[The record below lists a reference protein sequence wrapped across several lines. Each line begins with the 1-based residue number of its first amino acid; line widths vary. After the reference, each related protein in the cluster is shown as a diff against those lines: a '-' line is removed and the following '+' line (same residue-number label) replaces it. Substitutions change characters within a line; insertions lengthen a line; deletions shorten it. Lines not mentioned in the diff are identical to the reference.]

1 MPSKLNKY
9 RNGLLPDFESEDLGY
24 PYEQPSLDYFEDYDN
39 SITDIDFSNLAGKDF
54 NKAFKQANKK
64 VASKAIEK
72 RALKRKP
79 VVSKGKRPAVKV
91 ARPQAGRPVM
101 RKGVASQPSRR
112 PKERLTKE
120 IGVKRG
126 AKINRA
132 EKKISRILVPAD
144 KKVIV
149 EGVNKFI
156 LSQKP
161 NDNAVKNIGYYKGR
175 KLKELVLIF
184 NNTTPNPFNIEL
196 FNPSAPLD
204 YLYNTSQNLN
214 NKIEV
219 AGNQVAYSDVLFNL
233 LANPTI
239 IPNCKFTFDG
249 VNAQQQRT
257 IPLKIID
264 REITGE
270 EYIQPLNLDL
280 TVDNMQV
287 SANVIF
293 FDIMQMLNRP
303 YIPDGMD
310 TIQYTVLPNMSV
322 VMAFFFEQKS
332 LKKAFY
338 KVARDY
344 KPQK

>member
-1 MPSKLNKY
+1 MPYNYSKY
-9 RNGLLPDFESEDLGY
+9 RNGLLPNYEEENIGFPYDEPSMDF
-24 PYEQPSLDYFEDYDN
+24 FEDFDN
-39 SITDIDFSNLAGKDF
+39 SITDIDFSSLAGKPF
-54 NKAFKQANKK
+54 NKALKTANKK
-64 VASKAIEK
+64 VTSKTLEKRSLKKAQPTTSIRTEKKAI
-72 RALKRKP
+72 KP
-79 VVSKGKRPAVKV
+79 K
-91 ARPQAGRPVM
+91 AGRSIM
-101 RKGVASQPSRR
+101 RKGVTSKRR
-112 PKERLTKE
+112 NQKLSKEL
-120 IGVKRG
+120 GVRKG
-126 AKINRA
+126 AKIKQA
-132 EKKISRILVPAD
+132 KKKISQIVVPSD

-149 EGVNKFI
+149 TGVNKFI

-161 NDNAVKNIGYYKGR
+161 NDNSVKNIGYYKGR

-184 NNTTPNPFNIEL
+184 NNITPNPFTIEL

-239 IPNCKFTFDG
+239 IPNCKFTFSG
-249 VNAQQQRT
+249 INATQQKS

-270 EYIQPLNLDL
+270 EFIQPLNLDL
-280 TVDNMQV
+280 IIDNMQV
-287 SANVIF
+287 SSDIVF
-293 FDIMQMLNRP
+293 FDIMEMLNRP
-303 YIPDGMD
+303 FIPDGMD
-310 TIQYTVLPNMSV
+310 TIEYTILPNMSV

-338 KVARDY
+338 KVARNY
-344 KPQK
+344 KQQK

>member
-1 MPSKLNKY
+1 MFPNREEENLGFSNRPSD
-9 RNGLLPDFESEDLGY
+9 DF
-24 PYEQPSLDYFEDYDN
+24 FDN
-39 SITDIDFSNLAGKDF
+39 FDDSISDIDFSNLAGKDF
-54 NKAFKQANKK
+54 KKSFKQANRKIATKSLEKK
-64 VASKAIEK
+64 AK
-72 RALKRKP
+72 RPVKGVIKKKTGALPARP
-79 VVSKGKRPAVKV
+79 QSGKRPLV
-91 ARPQAGRPVM
+91 R
-101 RKGVASQPSRR
+101 
-112 PKERLTKE
+112 KERLTKE
-120 IGVKRG
+120 IGVRRG

-184 NNTTPNPFNIEL
+184 NNTTPNPFTIEL

-219 AGNQVAYSDVLFNL
+219 AGNQVAYSDVIFNL

-249 VNAQQQRT
+249 VNAQQQRA
-257 IPLKIID
+257 IPLKVID

-280 TVDNMQV
+280 TIDNMQV
-287 SANVIF
+287 SANVVF

-310 TIQYTVLPNMSV
+310 TIQYTILPNMSV

-344 KPQK
+344 KPQR

>member
-1 MPSKLNKY
+1 MPFNPNKY
-9 RNGLLPDFESEDLGY
+9 RSSMFLNREEENLGFSNEEPRQDF
-24 PYEQPSLDYFEDYDN
+24 FEDFDD
-39 SITDIDFSNLAGKDF
+39 SISDIDFSNLEGKDF
-54 NKAFKQANKK
+54 KKSFKQANRKIATKSLEKK
-64 VASKAIEK
+64 ATRTPKRPIARGGVTK
-72 RALKRKP
+72 RAGVGQSRPP
-79 VVSKGKRPAVKV
+79 VR
-91 ARPQAGRPVM
+91 
-101 RKGVASQPSRR
+101 
-112 PKERLTKE
+112 KERLSKE
-120 IGVKRG
+120 IGVRRG

-132 EKKISRILVPAD
+132 NKKISRILVPAD

-161 NDNAVKNIGYYKGR
+161 NDNAVKNIGYYKGK

-184 NNTTPNPFNIEL
+184 NNTTPNPFTIEL

-219 AGNQVAYSDVLFNL
+219 AGNNVAYSDVLFNL

-249 VNAQQQRT
+249 INSQQQRA

-264 REITGE
+264 REITGT

-280 TVDNMQV
+280 TIDNMQV

-303 YIPDGMD
+303 FIPDGMD
-310 TIQYTVLPNMSV
+310 TVEYTVLPNMSV

-338 KVARDY
+338 KVARDS
-344 KPQK
+344 KP

>member
-1 MPSKLNKY
+1 MRSNNDKY
-9 RNGLLPDFESEDLGY
+9 RNSMFPNREEENLGLPQSNPRNDFYEDF
-24 PYEQPSLDYFEDYDN
+24 DD
-39 SITDIDFSNLAGKDF
+39 SISDMDFSNLAGKDF
-54 NKAFKQANKK
+54 KKSFKQANRKIATKTLEKK
-64 VASKAIEK
+64 TVK
-72 RALKRKP
+72 RTKRPMVGGAVKKKTGIAQ
-79 VVSKGKRPAVKV
+79 VRTQSGKRL
-91 ARPQAGRPVM
+91 PV
-101 RKGVASQPSRR
+101 R
-112 PKERLTKE
+112 KERLSKE
-120 IGVKRG
+120 IGVRRG

-161 NDNAVKNIGYYKGR
+161 NDNAVKNIGYYKGK

-184 NNTTPNPFNIEL
+184 NNTTPNPFTIEL

-249 VNAQQQRT
+249 INSQQQRA
-257 IPLKIID
+257 IPLKVID

-280 TVDNMQV
+280 TIDNMQV
-287 SANVIF
+287 SANIVF

-310 TIQYTVLPNMSV
+310 TIEYTVLPNMSI

-338 KVARDY
+338 KVARD
-344 KPQK
+344 KQPQR

>member
-1 MPSKLNKY
+1 MPSEINKN
-9 RNGLLPDFESEDLGY
+9 RNGLLPDFEEDDLGF
-24 PYEQPSLDYFEDYDN
+24 PYDEPSADFFEDYDN
-39 SITDIDFSNLAGKDF
+39 SITDIDFSSLEGKDF
-54 NKAFKQANKK
+54 NRTFKQANRK
-64 VASKAIEK
+64 VTSKAIEK
-72 RALKRKP
+72 KTLKKAKPTPKSRVQALSRKAVRPSSVVRPPISSKRQKP
-79 VVSKGKRPAVKV
+79 R
-91 ARPQAGRPVM
+91 
-101 RKGVASQPSRR
+101 
-112 PKERLTKE
+112 KERLTRE

-126 AKINRA
+126 AKISRA
-132 EKKISRILVPAD
+132 EKKISRILVPSD

-184 NNTTPNPFNIEL
+184 NNTTPNPFTIEL

-233 LANPTI
+233 VANPTI
-239 IPNCKFTFDG
+239 IPNVKFTFSG
-249 VNAQQQRT
+249 INATQQRN

-264 REITGE
+264 KEITGE
-270 EYIQPLNLDL
+270 QFIQPLNLDL
-280 TVDNMQV
+280 TIDNMQV
-287 SANVIF
+287 AADIVF

-310 TIQYTVLPNMSV
+310 TIQYTILPNMSV
-322 VMAFFFEQKS
+322 VMAFFYEQKS

-338 KVARDY
+338 KIARDY
-344 KPQK
+344 KRQK